1 MRDSAHGG
9 VRRGNRRALV
19 GEEGGQARV
28 GRGIFGSSDQL
39 HRNTLDQLLSNR
51 SNSRVVGVALEI
63 RIKSRTKKSTSAI
76 PLLWC

>member
-1 MRDSAHGG
+1 MRDRHAWGG
-9 VRRGNRRALV
+9 EKGEQAPLV

-39 HRNTLDQLLSNR
+39 HRNTLDR
-51 SNSRVVGVALEI
+51 SNKSNSQVVGVALEI
-63 RIKSRTKKSTSAI
+63 QIKSRTKKSTSAI